1 MEKLTGRAVLNLTWT
16 WRDTTEGMSLYGS
29 LVDYFFGCQVLDIL
43 QIGIIE
49 NKSCKCE
56 TQMKSSEQFQISMDL
71 SVALLFLLPLI
82 ISCFYSEQ
90 LP

>member
-1 MEKLTGRAVLNLTWT
+1 MEKLTGRAMLNLTWT

-29 LVDYFFGCQVLDIL
+29 LLDDFISCQVLDIL

-56 TQMKSSEQFQISMDL
+56 TNVKHK
-71 SVALLFLLPLI
+71 
-82 ISCFYSEQ
+82 
-90 LP
+90 